1 MAFCFRLIE
10 RTTASKT
17 DLTFTQGEKGS
28 MKTPNDFSN
37 NLNNSTTLT
46 SNNTL
51 MSPQGKKKNENKRA
65 HELLFR
71 SKGFMLESFKG
82 GEDAKEIKEWLCE
95 VLFSVLVQ
103 SQESDLSLKL
113 FKTEQNKEQLSQVDY
128 LKELI

>member
-1 MAFCFRLIE
+1 MRIRE
-10 RTTASKT
+10 
-17 DLTFTQGEKGS
+17 
-28 MKTPNDFSN
+28 P
-37 NLNNSTTLT
+37 
-46 SNNTL
+46 
-51 MSPQGKKKNENKRA
+51 

-82 GEDAKEIKEWLCE
+82 GEEAKEIKEWLCE

-113 FKTEQNKEQLSQVDY
+113 FKTEQIKEQLSQVDY